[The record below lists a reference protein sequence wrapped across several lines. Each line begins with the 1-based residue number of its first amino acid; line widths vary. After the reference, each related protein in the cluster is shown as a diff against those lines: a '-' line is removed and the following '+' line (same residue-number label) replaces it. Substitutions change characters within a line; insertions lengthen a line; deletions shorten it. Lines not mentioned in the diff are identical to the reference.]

1 MARGYDTCFG
11 GAREKAP
18 EAAAAG
24 ETAPLVAAWAD
35 REPSSEV
42 ESGLRY
48 FLVGT
53 YVS

>member
-1 MARGYDTCFG
+1 MAGTCFG

-18 EAAAAG
+18 EAAG
-24 ETAPLVAAWAD
+24 ETAASPAGWAD